1 MNIEEMW
8 MKGIA
13 PRLEFKDG
21 SSNKFWQL
29 EKTRD
34 GNWVARYGKIGTDGQ
49 STGYDKKTAQKKFM
63 EKIAKGYQ
71 LVNAKH
77 FDEPVRE
84 ESGPKINFMKELEK
98 L

>member
-1 MNIEEMW
+1 MNIEDMW
-8 MKGIA
+8 LKGIA

-21 SSNKFWQL
+21 SSNKFWKL

-34 GNWVARYGKIGTDGQ
+34 GSWLATWGKIGTTGQ
-49 STGYDKKTAQKKFM
+49 SIGYDSTTAQKKFM

-71 LVNAKH
+71 VVNGAKIK
-77 FDEPVRE
+77 EEVKE
-84 ESGPKINFMKELEK
+84 ESVSKINFMKELEK